1 MKKKAWPQIKQ
12 TIKNGKPMFLADA
25 RINGTG
31 ERKFFP
37 TKGEAE
43 GWAQLQRIRRQNEG
57 QASFDHSELAEFGLT
72 VADAIKFTLEHYRKQ
87 KKSVSIPDA
96 VAELVATK
104 KRAGKS
110 EQYGKDLANR
120 LTRLAKAFPSHT
132 IAQITTSDLDGFLH
146 GLTVAPGTKNT
157 FRRDIR
163 TLWSFAEKRA
173 WAESK
178 IAKNTEAASVIDSAP
193 GVLTPD
199 QTKALMEH
207 STDDVLRAFHAIQL
221 YAGLRSAEVRRLDWG
236 NVDLESGYI
245 EVTAANSKTRS
256 RRLVPILDT
265 LRAWIT
271 PIKEK
276 DDKQKTGLVVSKEL
290 RTLHENARKA
300 AGITEWPDN
309 GMRHSFVSY
318 RLAATGNAAQTAL
331 EAGHDQAILFAHYR
345 ELVKPK
351 DAERYFA
358 IMPKALRVVKKPR
371 TKKSAPAPD
380 NIVQMTPA
388 KVA

>member
-12 TIKNGKPMFLADA
+12 TIKNGKPAYIADA

-57 QASFDHSELAEFGLT
+57 QASFDNSELAEFGLT

-87 KKSVSIPDA
+87 KKSVTIPDA
-96 VAELVATK
+96 IKELVETK
-104 KRAGKS
+104 LRAGKS
-110 EQYGKDLANR
+110 AQYGKDLSNR
-120 LTRLAKAFPSHT
+120 LGRLAQAFPAHT
-132 IAQITTSDLDGFLH
+132 LAQITTSNLDGFLH

-163 TLWSFAEKRA
+163 TLWSFAEKRG

-178 IAKNTEAASVIDSAP
+178 TAKHTEAASVIDSAP

-199 QTKALMEH
+199 QTAALMAA
-207 STDDVLRAFHAIQL
+207 STDDVLRAFHAISL
-221 YAGLRSAEVRRLDWG
+221 FAGLRSAEVKRLDWR

-245 EVTAANSKTRS
+245 EVTAGNSKTRS

-271 PIKEK
+271 PIAKIS
-276 DDKQKTGLVVSKEL
+276 GAVVSKEL

-300 AGITEWPDN
+300 AGITTWPDN
-309 GMRHSFVSY
+309 CMRHSFVSY
-318 RLAATGNAAQTAL
+318 RLADTGNAAQTAL
-331 EAGHDQAILFAHYR
+331 EAGHDQAILFRHYR
-345 ELVKPK
+345 ELVRPA
-351 DAERYFA
+351 DAKRFFA
-358 IMPKALRVVKKPR
+358 I
-371 TKKSAPAPD
+371 APIND
-380 NIVQMTPA
+380 DKIVEMHPA